1 MTAGWLDR
9 ALGRSGGPSGP
20 SSAAL
25 EQREWEDEG
34 CSSEGNLADA
44 PSAAGPDSAPASQQ
58 QTSLR
63 QPGETFR
70 SCINRLEARVLLE
83 ALREA
88 DGNQTGLRPGFYK
101 RFLVYGNQT
110 EAAKLLD
117 MPRRTLVHKIRVL
130 GLRRLGWTLE

>member
-88 DGNQTGLRPGFYK
+88 DGNQT
-101 RFLVYGNQT
+101 